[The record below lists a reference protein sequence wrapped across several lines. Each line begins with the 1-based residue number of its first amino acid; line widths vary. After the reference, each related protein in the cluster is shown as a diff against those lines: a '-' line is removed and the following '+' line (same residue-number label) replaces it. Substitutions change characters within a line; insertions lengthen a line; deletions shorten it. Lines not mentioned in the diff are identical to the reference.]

1 MFYGY
6 ENPVE
11 MPISELFDTGLMN
24 AYTQAVKAEYEKG
37 EKRLDDFISKY
48 GDFRSPFAKD
58 IKLWDALTMGRINN
72 VYNQLVSQGIDPLR
86 TREGQMA
93 LAKAVRETPVGL
105 LNQLKQSADAGEQY
119 LKSKGDLQSKGLYSK
134 EMEDYFMKIPF
145 EQWNTAEYGLF
156 DRTSPI
162 QYKDIHDITDDWF
175 KHSEKKFDE
184 KLTKQKGDGYD
195 YYTVTE
201 DDINGIIDSNVK
213 DFLDSD
219 YGKYYYQKARNIVQS
234 MNPTA
239 PKDKIDTMAMQ
250 KFREDIVNRNSDYLR
265 NERRVNE
272 YAKLNYEDKLERR
285 RKQWEWANDPKYQK
299 DKDPIDAQNYHQ
311 NVLLNGLYNLSG
323 KTDFLNSNVSSDT
336 KITVAKNAVK
346 NVKKTVQGFWKYAPG
361 ERVNK
366 IVNYTTLKGSEETP
380 SFIGEKFSHDKG
392 KTYGNWV
399 INNKKVEGLTLS
411 QNELNRLMD
420 RTNWAA
426 NTANSKIAHSK
437 FLHNKIGRTTRE
449 KIEYTEKKNGKNV
462 TKNKSKYRWIFVPYN
477 TGNVA
482 TTVNNDGK
490 VIQANRG
497 TLHAVNVD
505 DNSKQLNF
513 GEVYLPFNTTD
524 AVTTDGKARQ
534 NEIITAQGSRTRV
547 DQQENRVRKVMGI
560 RNTDKG
566 ANTGYY
572 DY

>member
-93 LAKAVRETPVGL
+93 LAKAIRETPVGL
-105 LNQLKQSADAGEQY
+105 LNQLKQSAAAGEQY

-272 YAKLNYEDKLERR
+272 YAKLDYEDKLERR
-285 RKQWEWANDPKYQK
+285 RKQWEWANDPKNQK
-299 DKDPIDAQNYHQ
+299 SA
-311 NVLLNGLYNLSG
+311 S
-323 KTDFLNSNVSSDT
+323 TDT
-336 KITVAKNAVK
+336 
-346 NVKKTVQGFWKYAPG
+346 
-361 ERVNK
+361 
-366 IVNYTTLKGSEETP
+366 
-380 SFIGEKFSHDKG
+380 
-392 KTYGNWV
+392 
-399 INNKKVEGLTLS
+399 
-411 QNELNRLMD
+411 
-420 RTNWAA
+420 
-426 NTANSKIAHSK
+426 
-437 FLHNKIGRTTRE
+437 
-449 KIEYTEKKNGKNV
+449 
-462 TKNKSKYRWIFVPYN
+462 
-477 TGNVA
+477 
-482 TTVNNDGK
+482 
-490 VIQANRG
+490 
-497 TLHAVNVD
+497 
-505 DNSKQLNF
+505 
-513 GEVYLPFNTTD
+513 
-524 AVTTDGKARQ
+524 
-534 NEIITAQGSRTRV
+534 
-547 DQQENRVRKVMGI
+547 
-560 RNTDKG
+560 
-566 ANTGYY
+566 
-572 DY
+572 